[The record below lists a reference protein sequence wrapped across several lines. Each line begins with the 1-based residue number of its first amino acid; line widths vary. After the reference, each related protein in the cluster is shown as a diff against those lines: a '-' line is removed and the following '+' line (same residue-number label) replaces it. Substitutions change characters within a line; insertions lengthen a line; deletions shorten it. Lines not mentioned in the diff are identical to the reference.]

1 MDNRS
6 PPDIQ
11 GTKEPHTRMN
21 PDTNPWTGT
30 HNMKHSVVVSSQ
42 LNFAADTA
50 VCRQLISQSVIIAVM
65 SLETVYSEP
74 SKSLSRL
81 ISKLQQ
87 ENTFVAWKIAEIDLL
102 GGWPTSETKA

>member
-11 GTKEPHTRMN
+11 GTREPHTKMN
-21 PDTNPWTGT
+21 LNANPWTRA
-30 HNMKHSVVVSSQ
+30 HNMKCSVAVSSW
-42 LNFAADTA
+42 LNPAADTA
-50 VCRQLISQSVIIAVM
+50 VYRQLISQSVVVAAM

-74 SKSLSRL
+74 SKGLSRL

-87 ENTFVAWKIAEIDLL
+87 GDAFVA
-102 GGWPTSETKA
+102 